1 MQTTFIRSL
10 LASTIALG
18 LSVGAMAANVPA
30 GTVLAEKQ
38 EIVINNGAE
47 PQSFDPHKTQGIP
60 ESQILY
66 QLLEGL
72 ISKDSDGNLIPAA
85 AISWESTPDFKQWTF
100 KLRPEAKWS
109 NGDPVTAHD
118 FVFSWRRL
126 ADPKTGSPYA
136 SYLNYLQIK
145 NAQDVIEGRK
155 KPEELGLKALDNH
168 TFQLTLSNPVPYLA
182 SMTTHQSVLPVPQ
195 KVVEKFGD
203 EWVKKEN
210 YVGNGAYKLVDHVI
224 NEKIVF
230 ERNPHYWND
239 KETVINKATFLSI
252 PSPNTDVQRYRAGEI
267 DITNYGLPPE
277 LFPKLKAEIP
287 NEVFIAKTLSTYM
300 YELNNNRAPFD
311 NIKVREAL
319 NLALDRNVITDK
331 VLAQGQTPTYVFT
344 PTYISEGD
352 AIQQPEYTS
361 LSMSK
366 RSEKAIKLLEEL
378 GYSKSNPLK
387 FTLLYNTNENHKKV
401 AIAAAS
407 LWKANTKGLIEVKLE
422 NQEWK
427 TYLETRKSG
436 KSDAA
441 RAGWTADYNQATTFL
456 NYFLSNS
463 TNNTAFYKS
472 KEYDDAITESYLA
485 TDIAGRKAAYAKAE
499 AILAKDYPVVPVY
512 NYVNTRLV
520 KPYVKG
526 YTGKDPQDNVY
537 LRNLYLI
544 KQ

>member
-38 EIVINNGAE
+38 EIVINNGSE
-47 PQSFDPHKTQGIP
+47 PQSFDPHKTEGVP
-60 ESQILY
+60 ESQISY

-136 SYLNYLQIK
+136 SYLNYLQIE
-145 NAQDVIEGRK
+145 NAQDVIDGRK
-155 KPEELGLKALDNH
+155 KPEELGLKAVDDY

-182 SMTTHQSVLPVPQ
+182 GMTTHQSVLPVPQ

-287 NEVFIAKTLSTYM
+287 NEVFVVRTLSTYM
-300 YELNNNRAPFD
+300 YELNHSKAPFD
-311 NIKVREAL
+311 NIKVREAV

-344 PTYISEGD
+344 PTYAAEGG
-352 AIQQPEYTS
+352 AIQQAEYAS
-361 LSMSK
+361 LPMSK

-387 FTLLYNTNENHKKV
+387 FTILYNTNENHKKV

-441 RAGWTADYNQATTFL
+441 RAGWSADYNHATSFV

-472 KEYDDAITESYLA
+472 KEYDDAVAESYLA
-485 TDIAGRKAAYAKAE
+485 TDVAGREAAYAKAE
-499 AILAKDYPVVPVY
+499 AILAKDYAVVPVY